1 MKSDKKTF
9 SDSGKINI
17 FLLVNE
23 LSFSSVFSK
32 GGISNKN
39 WTKNNKKNLKLIK
52 EKFQSNLSRVVNYPI
67 ELKECKITT

>member
-39 WTKNNKKNLKLIK
+39 RTKKKFKKHKLIK
-52 EKFQSNLSRVVNYPI
+52 EKFQSNLSVVNYPI